1 MAQRPM
7 RPAQRD
13 NSIDD
18 RSSPSRR
25 CWAPCWHKS
34 SHGGKAAYQV
44 ASESVYGTLHSR
56 PGSYAPPSSINTAEN
71 RQYTPC
77 TTLLRPTL
85 VARLAR
91 RRIHRGGVGG
101 GELYRL
107 QLDLARLRAGSTRRH
122 AGHSPAG
129 EPCA

>member
-13 NSIDD
+13 NNIDD
-18 RSSPSRR
+18 RSSPPDTVERR
-25 CWAPCWHKS
+25 VGTGARM
-34 SHGGKAAYQV
+34 GGRQRTKA
-44 ASESVYGTLHSR
+44 ESAYGTLHSR